1 MISIDKDKHIK
12 LVFKN
17 GTVAEGIVQS
27 WTKENATL
35 QSIHDG
41 SQIIVMHPEK
51 DIQLIKIMSDNVE
64 SQTDLVAAPEQP
76 IDTVKENIREKVR
89 EIQAEAAAAMEENID
104 PNNLQSKSV
113 EELRKMV
120 ILQDKQII
128 ANKIRQYFPSGSAG
142 KTTNFV
148 SPFGT
153 PQPAAAKKWNE

>member
-35 QSIHDG
+35 QSIYDG

-51 DIQLIKIMSDNVE
+51 DIQLIKVMPDNVE
-64 SQTDLVAAPEQP
+64 QIVEEPVAPYEENA
-76 IDTVKENIREKVR
+76 DAVKENIREKVR
-89 EIQAEAAAAMEENID
+89 EIQAEAAAAMEDNIN
-104 PNNLQSKSV
+104 PNDLNSKSI

-120 ILQDKQII
+120 ILQDRQII
-128 ANKIRQYFPSGSAG
+128 ANKIRQHFPSGSVG
-142 KTTNFV
+142 KTNFV

-153 PQPAAAKKWNE
+153 TQPAAIKAWNK